1 MSMTETVRLTTSA
14 QRREAILLA
23 AADVF
28 FERGYAATSVDAI
41 VARVVSVQREPY

>member
-41 VARVVSVQREPY
+41 VARVGKR